1 MEEYKEESH
10 EDMAST
16 INKQNQEVVLL
27 RAEVVELNSKIKK
40 MENKSID
47 LIIQEKIDEA
57 VLSLDLIDQN
67 KVESIV
73 YDEVD
78 NQLDDV
84 KDDIVDKTI
93 ERIVSRLEY

>member
-78 NQLDDV
+78 NQLDDA
-84 KDDIVDKTI
+84 KDDIVNKTI

>member
-1 MEEYKEESH
+1 MEEYKEGSH
-10 EDMAST
+10 EDMVST

-78 NQLDDV
+78 NQLDDA
-84 KDDIVDKTI
+84 KDDIVNKTI

>member
-1 MEEYKEESH
+1 MEEYKEGSH
-10 EDMAST
+10 EDMVST

-27 RAEVVELNSKIKK
+27 KAEVVELNSKIKK

-78 NQLDDV
+78 NQLDDA
-84 KDDIVDKTI
+84 KDDIVNKTI